1 MSRRLESDL
10 DTSFI
15 DTLIGYNIR
24 RASLVI
30 ARDFSK
36 TLTGVDLG
44 PVQFTILTLID
55 ANPGCTQN
63 SIAKAI
69 AIKRTNF
76 VALLDGL
83 EAQGLAERRPSP
95 TDRRSHALYLT
106 PAGRAM
112 LVDLKPRIQAH
123 EQKFAAVMSPAEAD
137 LLRDILVRLRQ
148 VGGDAAEEA
157 DL

>member
-1 MSRRLESDL
+1 MSKRLESDL

-15 DTLIGYNIR
+15 ETLIGYNLR
-24 RASLVI
+24 RAYLVI
-30 ARDFSK
+30 ARDFAQS
-36 TLTGVDLG
+36 LAGVDLG

-63 SIAKAI
+63 IIAKAI
-69 AIKRTNF
+69 SIKRPNF

-106 PAGRAM
+106 RAGQAM
-112 LVDLKPRIQAH
+112 LADLKPRITAH
-123 EQKFAAVMSPAEAD
+123 EQKFAAIMTNAEAD
-137 LLRDILVRLRQ
+137 LLRDLLVRLRR
-148 VGGDAAEEA
+148 VGGDSPDESEI
-157 DL
+157 

>member
-1 MSRRLESDL
+1 MSRRLEPEL
-10 DTSFI
+10 DTSFV
-15 DTLIGYNIR
+15 DTLIGYNLR
-24 RASLVI
+24 RAYLVI
-30 ARDFSK
+30 ARDFAQS
-36 TLTGVDLG
+36 LAGVDLG

-106 PAGRAM
+106 RAGQAM
-112 LVDLKPRIQAH
+112 LVDLKPRITAH
-123 EQKFAAVMSPAEAD
+123 EQKFAAVMTSAEAD
-137 LLRDILVRLRQ
+137 VLRDILVRLRR
-148 VGGDAAEEA
+148 VGTDAA
-157 DL
+157 DDTDI